1 MKFAFVVPFA
11 REREFVELA
20 RLGEDSDWDM
30 VCTWEPVFGQ
40 DPWGQL
46 AAAAVS
52 TERIRLGTM
61 LTPVP
66 ARRPWEL
73 AAQAGTSTA

>member
-30 VCTWEPVFGQ
+30 VCTWEPVSVRTRGVNSPPQ
-40 DPWGQL
+40 P
-46 AAAAVS
+46 
-52 TERIRLGTM
+52 
-61 LTPVP
+61 
-66 ARRPWEL
+66 
-73 AAQAGTSTA
+73 